1 MANFSTRPRRPAPNL
16 DTVLVVVAALVLA
29 ASAAGAA
36 RAWVRRSEAADTL
49 DETREVVARLRDR
62 VKRLQSERAS
72 GAEDKLASQLVLNA
86 QAPPVGIL
94 SALEEVLPDDVR
106 LEGLALQYDVE
117 PEIEMRVVARRAA
130 AYDEFLARLSASP
143 RFHEIVPGAESR
155 DQALMATVRARYR
168 AEIEPPPPAS
178 GANAGAADVE
188 PDGATDIRR
197 AERAP

>member
-1 MANFSTRPRRPAPNL
+1 MVNFSTRPRRSAPNL

-36 RAWVRRSEAADTL
+36 RAWMQRSEAAATL
-49 DETREVVARLRDR
+49 EETREVVARLRDR

-86 QAPPVGIL
+86 QAPPVGVL
-94 SALEEVLPDDVR
+94 SALEDVLPDDVR
-106 LEGLALQYDVE
+106 LEGLALQYDLE

-168 AEIEPPPPAS
+168 AEVEPPPVAS
-178 GANAGAADVE
+178 GANAGAADGG
-188 PDGATDIRR
+188 PAGATDMRR